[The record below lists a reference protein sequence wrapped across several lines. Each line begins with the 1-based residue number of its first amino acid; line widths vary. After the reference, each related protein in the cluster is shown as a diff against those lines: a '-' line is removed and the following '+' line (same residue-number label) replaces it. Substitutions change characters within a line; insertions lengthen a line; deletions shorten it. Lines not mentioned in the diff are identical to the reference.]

1 MASTGTTIQKEID
14 RLKKAKSDIKTA
26 IINKGGTISDTATI
40 DTYASAIDG
49 ISTGGVGVP
58 IVFYS
63 GIDRT
68 MVAYPSSKLPDM
80 YSTKENYFPI
90 LGATPPKDAFILRA
104 GASTIQIYPY
114 ILPELPKDGTFKL
127 YNHGDIN
134 VTSGTYVIPGIY
146 IIHKDY
152 STTLYKPTNFELKAG
167 ATLKSGSYLEYTGI
181 DFSDCIM
188 IGIGVGISGI
198 FWLKLFLIDWYNK
211 NKTTNYGIN
220 SVIDSHMYCVVLSY
234 F

>member
-1 MASTGTTIQKEID
+1 MASTGTTIQTEID

-49 ISTGGVGVP
+49 ISTGGGGVP
-58 IVFYS
+58 IVAYGRIDSMVGYS
-63 GIDRT
+63 
-68 MVAYPSSKLPDM
+68 SSKFPDM
-80 YSTKENYFPI
+80 YSTKENYFP
-90 LGATPPKDAFILRA
+90 GMGGTSKEAFIIRA
-104 GASTIQIYPY
+104 DMFGANTYPY

-134 VTSGTYVIPGIY
+134 ITSGPYAIPGIC

-152 STTLYKPTNFELKAG
+152 SKTLYKPTNFEFKGG

-188 IGIGVGISGI
+188 IGIGIGLSGR
-198 FWLKLFLIDWYNK
+198 F
-211 NKTTNYGIN
+211 
-220 SVIDSHMYCVVLSY
+220 
-234 F
+234 

>member
-1 MASTGTTIQKEID
+1 MASTGTTIQTEID

-49 ISTGGVGVP
+49 ISTGGGVP
-58 IVFYS
+58 IVFY
-63 GIDRT
+63 GEVER
-68 MVAYPSSKLPDM
+68 MVDSSYNLPLM
-80 YSTKENYFPI
+80 YSTKENYFPVTGTI
-90 LGATPPKDAFILRA
+90 PKDAFIIRA
-104 GASTIQIYPY
+104 GALSAQIYPY

-127 YNHGDIN
+127 YNNGDIN
-134 VTSGTYVIPGIY
+134 VNRGRYCIPGIY

-152 STTLYKPTNFELKAG
+152 STTLYNSTNFRLKVG

-188 IGIGVGISGI
+188 IGIGVGQMGD
-198 FWLKLFLIDWYNK
+198 FD
-211 NKTTNYGIN
+211 
-220 SVIDSHMYCVVLSY
+220 
-234 F
+234 

>member
-1 MASTGTTIQKEID
+1 MASTGTTIQTEID

-40 DTYASAIDG
+40 DTYASAING
-49 ISTGGVGVP
+49 ISTGGGGVP
-58 IVFYS
+58 IVLYGRMDS
-63 GIDRT
+63 
-68 MVAYPSSKLPDM
+68 MVAYSSSKFPDM
-80 YSTKENYFPI
+80 YSTKENYFPP
-90 LGATPPKDAFILRA
+90 LGLIPKDAFILRA
-104 GASTIQIYPY
+104 GVNEILIYPY

-134 VTSGTYVIPGIY
+134 VTSGVYAIPGIF

-152 STTLYKPTNFELKAG
+152 STTLYKPINFKLQMG

-188 IGIGVGISGI
+188 IGIGMGLHGR
-198 FWLKLFLIDWYNK
+198 F
-211 NKTTNYGIN
+211 
-220 SVIDSHMYCVVLSY
+220 
-234 F
+234 

>member
-1 MASTGTTIQKEID
+1 MASTGTTIQTEID

-49 ISTGGVGVP
+49 ISTGGGGVP
-58 IVFYS
+58 IVFW
-63 GIDRT
+63 GGRMDE
-68 MVAYPSSKLPDM
+68 MVVSSSSKLPDI
-80 YSTKENYFPI
+80 YSTKENYFPLI
-90 LGATPPKDAFILRA
+90 GPIPEKDAFILRA
-104 GASTIQIYPY
+104 NSLGIQIYPHV
-114 ILPELPKDGTFKL
+114 LPEFPKDGTFKL

-134 VTSGTYVIPGIY
+134 VTSGTYAIPGIY

-152 STTLYKPTNFELKAG
+152 STTLYQPINFKLSAG

-188 IGIGVGISGI
+188 IGIGVGVSGR
-198 FWLKLFLIDWYNK
+198 F
-211 NKTTNYGIN
+211 
-220 SVIDSHMYCVVLSY
+220 
-234 F
+234 

>member
-1 MASTGTTIQKEID
+1 MTTLIANQIE
-14 RLKKAKSDIKTA
+14 RLNKAKADIKTA

-58 IVFYS
+58 IVFYGS
-63 GIDRT
+63 VERS
-68 MVAYPSSKLPDM
+68 MVAYPSSSLPEV
-80 YSTKENYFPI
+80 YSTKENYFPV
-90 LGATPPKDAFILRA
+90 LGTIPKDAFIIRA
-104 GASTIQIYPY
+104 GSSTTQIYPC

-134 VTSGTYVIPGIY
+134 VNYGSYCIPGIY

-152 STTLYKPTNFELKAG
+152 STTLYNSTNFKLEAG

-188 IGIGVGISGI
+188 IGIGPGQ
-198 FWLKLFLIDWYNK
+198 F
-211 NKTTNYGIN
+211 NYF
-220 SVIDSHMYCVVLSY
+220 D
-234 F
+234 

>member
-1 MASTGTTIQKEID
+1 MTTPIANQIE
-14 RLKKAKSDIKTA
+14 RLNKAKADIKA
-26 IINKGGTISDTATI
+26 SIINKGGTVSDTALI

-58 IVFYS
+58 IVFYGS
-63 GIDRT
+63 VERS
-68 MVAYPSSKLPDM
+68 MVAYPSSSLPEA
-80 YSTKENYFPI
+80 YSTKENYFPLVGTI
-90 LGATPPKDAFILRA
+90 PKDAFIIRA

-134 VTSGTYVIPGIY
+134 VNYGSYCIPGIY

-152 STTLYKPTNFELKAG
+152 STTLYNSTNFKLEAG

-188 IGIGVGISGI
+188 IGIGPGQ
-198 FWLKLFLIDWYNK
+198 F
-211 NKTTNYGIN
+211 NYF
-220 SVIDSHMYCVVLSY
+220 D
-234 F
+234 

>member
-1 MASTGTTIQKEID
+1 MASTGTIQTEID

-49 ISTGGVGVP
+49 ISTGGGGVP
-58 IVFYS
+58 IVSYGLLNDKTVEYS
-63 GIDRT
+63 
-68 MVAYPSSKLPDM
+68 SSKLPDM

-90 LGATPPKDAFILRA
+90 LGTVPKDAFILRK
-104 GASTIQIYPY
+104 GVNEIQIYPY

-134 VTSGTYVIPGIY
+134 VNSGMYCIPIIY

-152 STTLYKPTNFELKAG
+152 STTVYNSTNFKLEAG

-188 IGIGVGISGI
+188 IGIGSGQ
-198 FWLKLFLIDWYNK
+198 LKYVD
-211 NKTTNYGIN
+211 
-220 SVIDSHMYCVVLSY
+220 
-234 F
+234 

>member
-1 MASTGTTIQKEID
+1 MATTGTTIQTEIE
-14 RLKKAKSDIKTA
+14 RLNKAKSDIKTA

-49 ISTGGVGVP
+49 ISTGGGGVP
-58 IVFYS
+58 IVLY
-63 GIDRT
+63 GRMDN
-68 MVAYPSSKLPDM
+68 MVAYSSSKFPDM
-80 YSTKENYFPI
+80 YSTKENYFP
-90 LGATPPKDAFILRA
+90 GMGETHKDAFVLIGDML
-104 GASTIQIYPY
+104 GTFTYPY

-134 VTSGTYVIPGIY
+134 ITSGVYAIPGIF

-152 STTLYKPTNFELKAG
+152 SRTLYNPTNFEFKSG

-188 IGIGVGISGI
+188 IGIGMGLNGR
-198 FWLKLFLIDWYNK
+198 F
-211 NKTTNYGIN
+211 
-220 SVIDSHMYCVVLSY
+220 
-234 F
+234 

>member
-1 MASTGTTIQKEID
+1 MASTETTIQTEID

-49 ISTGGVGVP
+49 ISTGGGGVP
-58 IVFYS
+58 IVAY
-63 GIDRT
+63 GRT
-68 MVAYPSSKLPDM
+68 DSMVAYSSSKFPDM
-80 YSTKENYFPI
+80 YSTKENYFPP
-90 LGATPPKDAFILRA
+90 LGPIQEEAFILRTNMF
-104 GASTIQIYPY
+104 GDIQTYPY
-114 ILPELPKDGTFKL
+114 VLTELPKDGTFKL

-134 VTSGTYVIPGIY
+134 VTSDHYAIPGIY

-152 STTLYKPTNFELKAG
+152 STTLYNSTNFKFENG

-188 IGIGVGISGI
+188 IGIGVGISR
-198 FWLKLFLIDWYNK
+198 
-211 NKTTNYGIN
+211 
-220 SVIDSHMYCVVLSY
+220 
-234 F
+234 

>member
-1 MASTGTTIQKEID
+1 MASTGTTIQTEIN

-49 ISTGGVGVP
+49 ISTGGGGVP
-58 IVFYS
+58 IVFYGGTKNRMVSSSFS
-63 GIDRT
+63 G
-68 MVAYPSSKLPDM
+68 LPDM
-80 YSTKENYFPI
+80 YSAKENYFPP
-90 LGATPPKDAFILRA
+90 LGPIPKDAFILRA
-104 GASTIQIYPY
+104 SASELHIYPY
-114 ILPELPKDGTFKL
+114 VLLELPKDGTFKL

-134 VTSGTYVIPGIY
+134 VTSGTYEIPGIY

-152 STTLYKPTNFELKAG
+152 STTLYNSTNFKLEMG

-188 IGIGVGISGI
+188 IGIGVGQSG
-198 FWLKLFLIDWYNK
+198 
-211 NKTTNYGIN
+211 
-220 SVIDSHMYCVVLSY
+220 Y
-234 F
+234 FD